1 MQTIESTKQ
10 EMTLLKAVEQIVE
23 LSRDSRL
30 EPEFFSAAAE
40 PINYLAGRLEL
51 TPEQCVLMALFIN
64 NSDDGCTSVRDL
76 AKHLGCSTTRIL
88 SLLKEIDGLVNRD
101 MVRCNRERRMMRFDG
116 SGGGITYR
124 VPWPVVDA
132 FIHDRD
138 FEPTKYQNLTN
149 EDFFGAVCDIFD
161 QRAESDISTDMA
173 AERLQ
178 SLMADNSHL
187 AFVQQVKKYK
197 LDAEDENLLLIFA
210 HLLINE
216 NNDHV
221 GYRDI
226 DFFYDRKRAFENV
239 KNQLGRNLHPLE
251 KAKIIECTKN
261 NGFFN
266 TESFRIAD
274 TAKMDLFPEL
284 DLDAAEAEDTKRRD
298 VVKHEDIVPK
308 QLFFD
313 KSVEEQISDLAQ
325 LLDEEHYRDICNRMK
340 DSGYRCGFT
349 CLFYGAPGT
358 GKTESVLQLAR
369 QTGRDIMQVNISQIK
384 SMWVGESEKNTK
396 RVFDIYRA
404 MVEKQKVTPILFFN
418 EADAIISK
426 RFENVDRS
434 VDQMY
439 NSMQNI
445 ILQEMET
452 LNGIL
457 IATTNLAKNFD
468 KAFERRFL
476 YKVRFNKP
484 TREAREHIWRTMLP
498 KLSDADISVLAEKY
512 DFSGGQIENIAR
524 HYTID
529 TILHSD
535 QAATLATLI
544 RHCDGERIEK
554 NEKKAI
560 GFGN

>member
-30 EPEFFSAAAE
+30 EPEFFSKAAE
-40 PINYLAGRLEL
+40 PINYLADRLEL
-51 TPEQCVLMALFIN
+51 TPEQCVLLALFIDN
-64 NSDDGCTSVRDL
+64 TDDGCTSVRDL
-76 AKHLGCSTTRIL
+76 SRHFGCNATRIL
-88 SLLKEIDGLVNRD
+88 SFMQEIDGLVERE
-101 MVRCNRERRMMRFDG
+101 MVRCGKGRFDR
-116 SGGGITYR
+116 SGGMAYR
-124 VPWPVVDA
+124 VPWPVLDA
-132 FIHDRD
+132 FIHNRK
-138 FEPTKYQNLTN
+138 FELCRYENLSN
-149 EDFFGAVCDIFD
+149 EDFFAALSEVFD
-161 QRAESDISTDMA
+161 LRNDNDISTETA
-173 AERLQ
+173 KSRLQ
-178 SLMADNSHL
+178 LLMNYNGHL
-187 AFVQQVKKYK
+187 PFVKQVKKYN
-197 LDAEDENLLLIFA
+197 LDDEDDALLLLFA
-210 HLLINE
+210 CRLISRCE
-216 NNDHV
+216 EYV
-221 GYRDI
+221 QIGDI
-226 DFFYDRKRAFENV
+226 GNFYDERRDFDFV
-239 KNQLGRNLHPLE
+239 KNKLARNTHPLQ
-251 KAKIIECTKN
+251 KAEVIESVKN
-261 NGFFN
+261 GGFFN
-266 TESFRIAD
+266 IESYRITDA
-274 TAKMDLFPEL
+274 AKMELFP
-284 DLDAAEAEDTKRRD
+284 DLDIELSEKEKAIRRD
-298 VVKHEDIVPK
+298 IVKHEDIVPK

-313 KSVEEQISDLAQ
+313 KSVGEQISDLTQ
-325 LLDEEHYRDICNRMK
+325 LLDEEHYRDICNRLK

-349 CLFYGAPGT
+349 CLFYGGPGT

-369 QTGRDIMQVNISQIK
+369 QTGRDIMQVNIAQIK
-384 SMWVGESEKNTK
+384 SMWVGESEKNIK

-404 MVEKQKVTPILFFN
+404 MVEKQEVTPILFFN
-418 EADAIISK
+418 EADAIIGT

-434 VDQMY
+434 VDQMC
-439 NSMQNI
+439 NSIQNI

-452 LNGIL
+452 MNGIL